1 MDPGPATR
9 HLATTLRPT
18 GSHFEGVGFT
28 ASDVFRFGVQDL
40 LFGFGDSGEVV
51 RNQTHRVRLL
61 SLRVCVL

>member
-51 RNQTHRVRLL
+51 RN
-61 SLRVCVL
+61 